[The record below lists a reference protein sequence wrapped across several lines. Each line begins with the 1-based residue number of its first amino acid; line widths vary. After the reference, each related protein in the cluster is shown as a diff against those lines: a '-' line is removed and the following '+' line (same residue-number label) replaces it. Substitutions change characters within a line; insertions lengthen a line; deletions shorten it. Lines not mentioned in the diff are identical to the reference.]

1 MKWISHLCVLS
12 TSLRDGREMPDVFSA
27 PLDPDKQRPWVIV
40 SPAPTPRR
48 QLEVQLGLQAS
59 GERRPKPEPGQDVEE
74 PEPESRDRLSDPSL
88 ESKVNDLSL
97 KEPECKLDEE
107 KRRSTRRRE

>member
-1 MKWISHLCVLS
+1 MTGVFNMPLNPDDKRVSLS
-12 TSLRDGREMPDVFSA
+12 NRA
-27 PLDPDKQRPWVIV
+27 PRP
-40 SPAPTPRR
+40 PRR